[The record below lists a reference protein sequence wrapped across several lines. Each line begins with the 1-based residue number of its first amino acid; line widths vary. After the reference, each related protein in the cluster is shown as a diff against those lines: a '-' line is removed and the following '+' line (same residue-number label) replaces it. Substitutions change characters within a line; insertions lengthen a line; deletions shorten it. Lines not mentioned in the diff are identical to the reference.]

1 MTDFRLGRSQVI
13 PPVIK
18 NLIIIN
24 VIVFLIQ
31 IDHGAHGFRL
41 DGRFFRPA

>member
-1 MTDFRLGRSQVI
+1 MTDFRSGRSQVI

-18 NLIIIN
+18 NLIIVN

-31 IDHGAHGFRL
+31 LDHGAQWISL
-41 DGRFFRPA
+41 

>member
-1 MTDFRLGRSQVI
+1 MTDFRPGRSQVI

-24 VIVFLIQ
+24 VIIFLTPVDVQRSGSAIMENL
-31 IDHGAHGFRL
+31 FC
-41 DGRFFRPA
+41 PS